1 MQSRPLRVR
10 MEAAE
15 RAGLEGSE
23 REEMVKGTARKEEV
37 EDGDGKDEEERF
49 ERDRVG
55 KKDRREEDDDFMGEM
70 EMEGF

>member
-23 REEMVKGTARKEEV
+23 REEMVKGTTRKEEV